1 MEITGKI
8 IQILPEEKGEGRNG
22 PWKKQSFIIET
33 QEQFPK
39 KVCIVNWGDK
49 VDLRSNGLNDMVTV
63 SINIESREFNSKWYT
78 DVKAWRMIKADAQSQ
93 TSPSPPSPEYIPP
106 ERENYSEPEGGS
118 VNDLPF

>member
-8 IQILPEEKGEGRNG
+8 INILPEETGQGKNG

-49 VDLRSNGLNDMVTV
+49 VDLKSNGVNDMVTV
-63 SINIESREFNSKWYT
+63 SINIESREFNGKWYT
-78 DVKAWRMIKADAQSQ
+78 DVKAWRMIKADLGKSA
-93 TSPSPPSPEYIPP
+93 TTPPEYIPP
-106 ERENYSEPEGGS
+106 EVEQAFESEEGP

>member
-39 KVCIVNWGDK
+39 KVCIINWGDK
-49 VDLRSNGLNDMVTV
+49 VDLKSNGVNDTVTV
-63 SINIESREFNSKWYT
+63 SINIESREFNGKWIT
-78 DVKAWRMIKADAQSQ
+78 NVKAWRMIKADAPSQ
-93 TSPSPPSPEYIPP
+93 ANAPPQENIPP
-106 ERENYSEPEGGS
+106 YRQEVSELEGGS

>member
-8 IQILPEEKGEGRNG
+8 ISILPEETGQGKNG

-49 VDLRSNGLNDMVTV
+49 VDLNSNGVNDMVTV
-63 SINIESREFNSKWYT
+63 SINIESREFNGKWYT
-78 DVKAWRMIKADAQSQ
+78 DVKAWRMIKAESGKGA
-93 TSPSPPSPEYIPP
+93 PPPPEYIPP
-106 ERENYSEPEGGS
+106 EREQAFEPEEGA